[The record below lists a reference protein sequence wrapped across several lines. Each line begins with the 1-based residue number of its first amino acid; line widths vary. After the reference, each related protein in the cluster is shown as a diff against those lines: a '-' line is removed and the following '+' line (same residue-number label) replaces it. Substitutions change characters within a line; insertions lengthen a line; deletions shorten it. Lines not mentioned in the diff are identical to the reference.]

1 MTEMTDIVER
11 LRAIRAAHVGYLLS
25 RKDIDDITEAADEIE
40 RLRAQ
45 VGRMSEEPAEETAKI
60 AQAVAAERAAILG
73 LIRDLEI
80 GSPTW
85 EPAFCEGIDYARKAL
100 TAAIWARATGH
111 LRGQQS

>member
-1 MTEMTDIVER
+1 MSETQSDIVER
-11 LRAIRAAHVGYLLS
+11 LKRSIRELERLPLHTQMLQ
-25 RKDIDDITEAADEIE
+25 DAADEIE

-45 VGRMSEEPAEETAKI
+45 VVRMSEEPAQETAKI

-73 LIRDLEI
+73 LIRDMEI

-85 EPAFCEGIDYARKAL
+85 EPAFCQGIDYARKAL

-111 LRGQQS
+111 LKQQ